1 MPAIAGL
8 RGTGDWGTD
17 ERPKNFRENI
27 LWMNPNGT
35 APIFALTAKAKKR
48 TVDDPEFSW
57 WNESNALVH
66 LQVNGALGASDTT
79 VVVDSTDPTA
89 STQTLNYGTAK
100 HLKEGDLLMVKP
112 ASDAASFTPEI
123 LRVRSVASDTTF
135 TVERGA
141 GGTTPASIANDLYL
155 LLIGSAHA
163 EGTGVPEAIT
173 RNPLKSYNY
182 TQIFKDSYELTGTAD
197 KTASRTGSPWSND
210 KKRKMFDH
218 SRAIELA
225 FLFGQRSE
233 TTGNNGKP
241 LRTTGG
247 FRNLIPSANQYVYS
261 GSTTLVDLMDRIS
274 PVFDWDTGAGDSR
287 IVFGGNSAL
296 TRLGKI
302 LMATSNI
309 QINYTGTVKSYGMD
323 FTEMVMPRGRLFF
336 KSHPLMSR
344 DPMYTNSLFV
354 LDFDAIRY
362 VAMKDRDTKVKDDVQ
377 NPDEDVRRGFIMTEC
392 GLQLDFGGNT
402 CAYIGNITT

>member
-17 ERPKNFRENI
+17 ERPKNFREQI
-27 LWMNPNGT
+27 LWTQPNGT
-35 APIFALTAKAKKR
+35 APIFALMAKSKKR

-57 WNESNALVH
+57 WNETNTLVH
-66 LQVNGALGASDTT
+66 LQVNGALTASDTT
-79 VVVDSTDPTA
+79 VVVDSSDP
-89 STQTLNYGTAK
+89 SSSDMTLNYGTAK
-100 HLKEGDLLMVKP
+100 HLKDGDLLMVKP
-112 ASDAASFTPEI
+112 ASDAAAYSPEI
-123 LRVRSVASDTTF
+123 LRVRSVASDTQF

-141 GGTTPASIANDLYL
+141 AGTTAAAIANDLYL

-163 EGTGVPEAIT
+163 EGTGVPEAIS
-173 RNPLKSYNY
+173 RNPIKSYNY
-182 TQIFKDSYELTGTAD
+182 TQIFKDSYELTGTANE
-197 KTASRTGSPWSND
+197 TAARTGSPWSND

-225 FLFGQRSE
+225 MLFGRRSE
-233 TTGNNGKP
+233 STGNNGKP
-241 LRTTGG
+241 LRTMGG
-247 FRNLIPSANQYVYS
+247 FRALIPSANQYVYS
-261 GSTTLVDLMDRIS
+261 GTTTLIDLMDRIG

-296 TRLGKI
+296 TRLAKI
-302 LMATSNI
+302 LSVTTNI
-309 QINYTGTVKSYGMD
+309 QINYTGTMKSYGLD
-323 FTEMVMPRGRLFF
+323 FTEMVMPRGKLYF

-362 VAMKDRDTKVKDDVQ
+362 VAMKNRDTTVKDDVQ
-377 NPDEDVRRGFIMTEC
+377 SKDEDVRRGFIMTEAS
-392 GLQLDFGGNT
+392 LQLDFGGNT
-402 CAYIGNITT
+402 CAYIGNITA